1 MLDNLVQKSLE
12 HSAEK
17 PGDYIKDGVLCC
29 GACGKPKQK
38 KIHFPSIGDRLVGI
52 ACDCTESEK
61 ASADDANDI
70 AAFETMMERRRI
82 EDSIVDPSYR
92 KVTLADD
99 DGANPKISKIC
110 RKYVDQ
116 WEKVSTENIGI
127 LFRGPVGTGKSF
139 FAACIANAL
148 IEGLS
153 IDTIG
158 IGLCGGHSV
167 LFYCGKRSEVI
178 SVIELLKKRVPTAVT
193 SFPRL
198 LNLLQNSKDRQGL
211 LDRLSTYKLLVID
224 DLGVERDTGY
234 AAEQIF
240 AVIDAR
246 CRSNLPT
253 IVTTNLTPQEM
264 DAPETMQYKRIFDRV
279 AEMCPVSLLI
289 DGESR
294 RIQNAQRR
302 KEIARELLL

>member
-12 HSAEK
+12 HSTEK
-17 PGDYIKDGVLCC
+17 PGDYMKDGVLCC
-29 GACGKPKQK
+29 GVCGKPKQK
-38 KIHFPSIGDRLVGI
+38 KIHFPNMGDRLVGI

-61 ASADDANDI
+61 ASVDDANDT

-92 KVTLADD
+92 KVTFADD

-116 WEKVSTENIGI
+116 WDKVSTENIGI

-139 FAACIANAL
+139 FACCIAN
-148 IEGLS
+148 
-153 IDTIG
+153 
-158 IGLCGGHSV
+158 
-167 LFYCGKRSEVI
+167 
-178 SVIELLKKRVPTAVT
+178 ELLKKRVPTAVT

-224 DLGVERDTGY
+224 DLGVERDFCSHRRALPLESANDRDY
-234 AAEQIF
+234 EPDAAGDGCAGDD
-240 AVIDAR
+240 AVQAHFR
-246 CRSNLPT
+246 PRGGNVPCL
-253 IVTTNLTPQEM
+253 
-264 DAPETMQYKRIFDRV
+264 AADR
-279 AEMCPVSLLI
+279 
-289 DGESR
+289 R
-294 RIQNAQRR
+294 
-302 KEIARELLL
+302 

>member
-38 KIHFPSIGDRLVGI
+38 KIHFPNMGDRLVGI

-70 AAFETMMERRRI
+70 AAFETMMER
-82 EDSIVDPSYR
+82 
-92 KVTLADD
+92 L
-99 DGANPKISKIC
+99 
-110 RKYVDQ
+110 
-116 WEKVSTENIGI
+116 GI

-139 FAACIANAL
+139 FACCIAN
-148 IEGLS
+148 
-153 IDTIG
+153 
-158 IGLCGGHSV
+158 
-167 LFYCGKRSEVI
+167 
-178 SVIELLKKRVPTAVT
+178 ELLKKRVPTAVT

>member
-1 MLDNLVQKSLE
+1 MIDNLVQKSLE

-17 PGDYIKDGVLCC
+17 PGDYIKDGVLYC
-29 GACGKPKQK
+29 GVCGKPKQTN
-38 KIHFPSIGDRLVGI
+38 IHFQNLGDRLVGI
-52 ACDCTESEK
+52 ACDCAESEK
-61 ASADDANDI
+61 ASADDSSDT

-92 KVTLADD
+92 KVTFADD
-99 DGANPKISKIC
+99 DGANQKMTKIC
-110 RKYVDQ
+110 KKYVEQ
-116 WEKVSTENIGI
+116 WDRVAAENIGI

-139 FAACIANAL
+139 FACCIAN
-148 IEGLS
+148 
-153 IDTIG
+153 
-158 IGLCGGHSV
+158 
-167 LFYCGKRSEVI
+167 
-178 SVIELLKKRVPTAVT
+178 ELLKKRVPTAVT

-198 LNLLQNSKDRQGL
+198 LNLLQNSNDRQGL
-211 LDRLSTYKLLVID
+211 LDRLSAYKLLVID

-234 AAEQIF
+234 AAEQVF

-264 DAPETMQYKRIFDRV
+264 GKPETMQYRRIFDRIV
-279 AEMCPVSLLI
+279 EMRPVSLLV

-294 RIQNAQRR
+294 RIRNAQRR

>member
-99 DGANPKISKIC
+99 DGANPKIS
-110 RKYVDQ
+110 
-116 WEKVSTENIGI
+116 
-127 LFRGPVGTGKSF
+127 
-139 FAACIANAL
+139 
-148 IEGLS
+148 
-153 IDTIG
+153 
-158 IGLCGGHSV
+158 
-167 LFYCGKRSEVI
+167 
-178 SVIELLKKRVPTAVT
+178 
-193 SFPRL
+193 
-198 LNLLQNSKDRQGL
+198 
-211 LDRLSTYKLLVID
+211 
-224 DLGVERDTGY
+224 
-234 AAEQIF
+234 
-240 AVIDAR
+240 
-246 CRSNLPT
+246 
-253 IVTTNLTPQEM
+253 
-264 DAPETMQYKRIFDRV
+264 
-279 AEMCPVSLLI
+279 
-289 DGESR
+289 
-294 RIQNAQRR
+294 
-302 KEIARELLL
+302 

>member
-38 KIHFPSIGDRLVGI
+38 KIHFPNMGDRLVGI

-139 FAACIANAL
+139 FACCIAN
-148 IEGLS
+148 
-153 IDTIG
+153 
-158 IGLCGGHSV
+158 
-167 LFYCGKRSEVI
+167 
-178 SVIELLKKRVPTAVT
+178 ELLKKRVPTAVT

-224 DLGVERDTGY
+224 DLGV
-234 AAEQIF
+234 F

>member
-139 FAACIANAL
+139 FACCIAN
-148 IEGLS
+148 
-153 IDTIG
+153 
-158 IGLCGGHSV
+158 
-167 LFYCGKRSEVI
+167 
-178 SVIELLKKRVPTAVT
+178 ELLKKRVPTAVT

-211 LDRLSTYKLLVID
+211 LDR
-224 DLGVERDTGY
+224 
-234 AAEQIF
+234 
-240 AVIDAR
+240 
-246 CRSNLPT
+246 
-253 IVTTNLTPQEM
+253 TPQEM

>member
-17 PGDYIKDGVLCC
+17 PGDYTKDGVLYC
-29 GACGKPKQK
+29 GVCRKPKQK
-38 KIHFPSIGDRLVGI
+38 KIHFPNLGDRLVGI

-61 ASADDANDI
+61 SSADDANDT

-116 WEKVSTENIGI
+116 WDKVSTENIGI

-139 FAACIANAL
+139 FACCIAN
-148 IEGLS
+148 
-153 IDTIG
+153 
-158 IGLCGGHSV
+158 
-167 LFYCGKRSEVI
+167 
-178 SVIELLKKRVPTAVT
+178 ELLKKRVPTAVT

-198 LNLLQNSKDRQGL
+198 VNLLQNSKDRQGL
-211 LDRLSTYKLLVID
+211 LDRLCQQS
-224 DLGVERDTGY
+224 
-234 AAEQIF
+234 
-240 AVIDAR
+240 
-246 CRSNLPT
+246 
-253 IVTTNLTPQEM
+253 
-264 DAPETMQYKRIFDRV
+264 
-279 AEMCPVSLLI
+279 
-289 DGESR
+289 
-294 RIQNAQRR
+294 
-302 KEIARELLL
+302 

>member
-1 MLDNLVQKSLE
+1 MIDNLVQKSLE

-17 PGDYIKDGVLCC
+17 PGDYIKDGVLYC
-29 GACGKPKQK
+29 GVCGKPKQAD
-38 KIHFPSIGDRLVGI
+38 IHFPNLGDRLVGI
-52 ACDCTESEK
+52 ACDCAESEK
-61 ASADDANDI
+61 ASADDASDTV
-70 AAFETMMERRRI
+70 AFETMMERRRI

-92 KVTLADD
+92 KVTFADD
-99 DGANPKISKIC
+99 DGANQKMTKIC
-110 RKYVDQ
+110 KKYVEQ
-116 WEKVSTENIGI
+116 WDRVAAENIGI

-139 FAACIANAL
+139 FACCIAN
-148 IEGLS
+148 
-153 IDTIG
+153 
-158 IGLCGGHSV
+158 
-167 LFYCGKRSEVI
+167 
-178 SVIELLKKRVPTAVT
+178 ELLKKRVPTAVT

-198 LNLLQNSKDRQGL
+198 LNLLQNSNDRQGL
-211 LDRLSTYKLLVID
+211 LDRLSAYKLLVID

-234 AAEQIF
+234 AAEQVF

-264 DAPETMQYKRIFDRV
+264 DKPETMQYRRIFDRIV
-279 AEMCPVSLLI
+279 EMCPVSLLV

-294 RIQNAQRR
+294 RIRNAQRR

>member
-38 KIHFPSIGDRLVGI
+38 KIHFPNMGDRLVGI

-61 ASADDANDI
+61 ASVDDANDT

-116 WEKVSTENIGI
+116 WDKVSTENIGI

-139 FAACIANAL
+139 FACCIAN
-148 IEGLS
+148 
-153 IDTIG
+153 
-158 IGLCGGHSV
+158 
-167 LFYCGKRSEVI
+167 
-178 SVIELLKKRVPTAVT
+178 ELLKKRVPTAVT

-246 CRSNLPT
+246 CRSNFPT

-279 AEMCPVSLLI
+279 TEMCSVSLLV